1 MANSGEKFLYFLIG
15 GFVGASVA
23 LLFAP
28 KSGEETRRYLEDKY
42 REGADTVNRRVKEG
56 QRYVGSVKEG
66 LAGKVGETI
75 EAGRETVARQKD
87 QLSSAIEAGR
97 KAYQE
102 EKSKLTEESGGEES
116 SV

>member
-28 KSGEETRRYLEDKY
+28 KSGEETRDLIGSKY
-42 REGADTVNRRVKEG
+42 RQGSDEMSRRVHDGQEYLSEAQSGFSNRFSESMEKGKE
-56 QRYVGSVKEG
+56 VVS
-66 LAGKVGETI
+66 
-75 EAGRETVARQKD
+75 RQKD
-87 QLSSAIEAGR
+87 QIATAIEAGK

-102 EKSKLTEESGGEES
+102 EKEKLEESAEEQKENS
-116 SV
+116 